1 MKFKDLPNWQQEP
14 WPMSPTKRPSKI
26 KMMTKIPKRRRI
38 KRKDELFLSSIL
50 SRNFI
55 VFIYVSD
62 KHPFFFRAIKNMC
75 LRKSRE

>member
-14 WPMSPTKRPSKI
+14 WPMSLTKRPSKI
-26 KMMTKIPKRRRI
+26 KMITKIPKRRKI
-38 KRKDELFLSSIL
+38 KRKDEPFLSSIL

-62 KHPFFFRAIKNMC
+62 KHPSFFRAIKICFYANQ
-75 LRKSRE
+75 EN